1 MPSQK
6 KKMINRGKLGFNIK
20 NLILGI
26 IIAFVFLFFS
36 VYGTKLVY
44 TEPKYENF
52 CNYTYVYPEKARI
65 INCTEKPEVVIKTQD
80 CFNKRGNAIP
90 VYDENG
96 CQKDIKCDYCQID
109 YDKADEK
116 YSKGLFLISIIF
128 SIIIIAVSA
137 LLINVGSVSSGLM
150 FGSLMFIIYGSARY
164 WRFMNDWMRFII
176 LGIAL
181 VVLIYVGYR
190 MARKEKV

>member
-1 MPSQK
+1 MPKQK
-6 KKMINRGKLGFNIK
+6 KRKEENEKSRFNIK

-36 VYGTKLVY
+36 VHGSKLAY
-44 TEPKYENF
+44 TEPKYEDF
-52 CNYTYVYPEKARI
+52 CNYSYYQYPEKTRI

-80 CFNKRGNAIP
+80 CYNKRGNAIP

-96 CQKDIKCDYCQID
+96 CQKNITCDYCQKE

-116 YSKGLFLISIIF
+116 YSRGLFLISIIF
-128 SIIIIAVSA
+128 GVFVIAISA
-137 LLINVGSVSSGLM
+137 LLVSVNSVSSGLM

-164 WRFMNDWMRFII
+164 WRFMNDWLRFII

-181 VVLIYVGYR
+181 VVLIYVGYKIGKR
-190 MARKEKV
+190 